1 MQNLWRFMHM
11 RISHKLLLIAAL
23 SLLLWE
29 SVFAQTVKF
38 NLAQN
43 NLKPGDKGVLKAT
56 LSIPEGQKQSFNPQ
70 EPEYFYLEASHPDL
84 KFGKVIYPKATK
96 VVSDTEWQYH
106 PSVTLSLPFT
116 VNANAKPGDKQ
127 IKALLSYNLCF
138 DTGMCNP
145 PEEKEGTVKLS
156 VVAVEAVVNPDQPV
170 SNTTATEP
178 VPAVDEVPADGVV
191 QPVAEVAESNG
202 AKSSAEKSEV
212 PWQEVLKYI
221 LFAFL
226 GGIILNI
233 TPCVLPIL
241 PIRIMSIMNQAQK
254 DRSKVLRHTLVYTLG
269 VLISFAVMA
278 GIFIALQQA
287 GESAG
292 WGLQNQNAGFV
303 IALMSVVFVFALSLL
318 GVFEMHAPGMG
329 AATKA
334 TSKGGYSGSFF
345 GGIFAFLMAISCT
358 GPFLGA
364 ALPFALKL
372 PPVLMMLFFLVLG
385 LGFAFPF
392 LLIGMVP
399 KALKIIPKPGDW
411 MVLFKELMGFVL
423 LYIVFTQLKTLLML
437 TDGDYF
443 LKVIWF
449 MLILG
454 FAVWL
459 YGRFVRMEH
468 SKATQ
473 WVFTIIPLIMI
484 IGSAM
489 YYLPYRESPTKVM
502 EQATGDY
509 IPAPHAPEGWY
520 VFSEELFNKLSAEG
534 KPVFLDIGAAWCK
547 NCMTNEKTVL
557 FTEEVMKQFKD
568 KGVVLLRGDFTKKD
582 ETLLAWI
589 KKHDRAGVPFNALY
603 VPGKEPYI
611 FGELITKAEVNSALS
626 GIGGE

>member
-1 MQNLWRFMHM
+1 M
-11 RISHKLLLIAAL
+11 
-23 SLLLWE
+23 
-29 SVFAQTVKF
+29 
-38 NLAQN
+38 
-43 NLKPGDKGVLKAT
+43 
-56 LSIPEGQKQSFNPQ
+56 
-70 EPEYFYLEASHPDL
+70 
-84 KFGKVIYPKATK
+84 
-96 VVSDTEWQYH
+96 
-106 PSVTLSLPFT
+106 
-116 VNANAKPGDKQ
+116 
-127 IKALLSYNLCF
+127 
-138 DTGMCNP
+138 
-145 PEEKEGTVKLS
+145 VKL
-156 VVAVEAVVNPDQPV
+156 VVETGKAAVVEPPVAAELPAEKPETIAVQDTSTPSPLNPNTPEPQN
-170 SNTTATEP
+170 SNTP
-178 VPAVDEVPADGVV
+178 VPW
-191 QPVAEVAESNG
+191 
-202 AKSSAEKSEV
+202 K
-212 PWQEVLKYI
+212 EVLKYI

-254 DRSKVLRHTLVYTLG
+254 DKSKVLRYTLVYTLG
-269 VLISFAVMA
+269 VLISFGVMA
-278 GIFIALQQA
+278 GVFIALQQA

-292 WGLQNQNAGFV
+292 WGLQNQNHGFV
-303 IALMSVVFVFALSLL
+303 IALMAVVFVFALSLL
-318 GVFEMHAPGMG
+318 GVFEMHAPGMNT
-329 AATKA
+329 ATKA
-334 TSKGGYSGSFF
+334 TTKGGYSGSFF

-372 PPVLMMLFFLVLG
+372 PPVLMMVFFLTLG

-423 LYIVFTQLKTLLML
+423 LYIVYTQLKTLLML

-468 SKATQ
+468 SKLTQ
-473 WVFTIIPLIMI
+473 WVFTLLPILLIV
-484 IGSAM
+484 AAAVV
-489 YYLPYRESPTKVM
+489 YLPYNEAAAKTELADSGEM
-502 EQATGDY
+502 

-520 VFSEELFNKLSAEG
+520 VFSEELFTKLSAEG

-547 NCMTNEKTVL
+547 NCTTNEKTVL
-557 FTEEVMKQFKD
+557 FTDDIMKQFAD

-582 ETLLAWI
+582 AALLAWI

-603 VPGKEPYI
+603 IPGQEPYI
-611 FGELITKAEVNSALS
+611 FGELITKSEISNALS
-626 GIGGE
+626 GIAGE